1 MSFPPTW
8 QVTGKTSQMK
18 ESKPTAQ
25 SGEMQA
31 QEKQKETRKKARQD
45 CYLNKNLVPD
55 PTTTVDDCISF
66 VATRMGQIE
75 SEEICKFV
83 RCHPDLGLWALIC
96 GIWSHKRST
105 VLTPLFDRW
114 GWLVC
119 TCLVLTFFVQ
129 LAIPLAIFT
138 SAFQQYYIAIYGKE
152 EDDFVMNHGE
162 KHYPEEIDYAERYL
176 GAWFC
181 PPKRAKEKQ
190 KQVVM
195 CSIALMYFAR
205 LTILA
210 IKKGSGEKFSCFAE
224 HARVLAKKLLKDV
237 F

>member
-8 QVTGKTSQMK
+8 QVTGQVPQMQA
-18 ESKPTAQ
+18 SKPPVQ
-25 SGEMQA
+25 PGEMQA
-31 QEKQKETRKKARQD
+31 QKDQKETRKKARHD
-45 CYLNKNLVPD
+45 RYLNKDLVPD
-55 PTTTVDDCISF
+55 PKTTVDDCISF
-66 VATRMGQIE
+66 VANRMGEIE

-83 RCHPDLGLWALIC
+83 RCHPDLGLWALIS
-96 GIWSHKRST
+96 GIWSHRRST
-105 VLTPLFDRW
+105 VPTPLFDRW

-129 LAIPLAIFT
+129 LVIPFAIFT
-138 SAFQQYYIAIYGKE
+138 SSFQQYYRSIYGE

-224 HARVLAKKLLKDV
+224 HAHILAKKPLKDV